1 MGWSAPQR
9 PIEYAEEAL
18 VTTILDGHY
27 PPGGQLPSERDL
39 AGQLGVTRPT
49 LREALRRLE
58 RDGWITI
65 RQGKSTRVNN
75 IWEEGALNILS
86 AIVRYRRALPPGFV
100 MNLLEVRLSLA
111 PRYTALAVANSPAEV
126 VRLLAAHEALADSAP
141 AYARFDWELHHGLT
155 VASQNPVY
163 TLILNGFAGFYEYM
177 AVRYFADPAARNAS
191 QEFYRALY
199 QAAQADDAP
208 AAERI
213 SRQAMAGSM
222 SLWEA
227 LERDLA
233 AENGSR
239 R

>member
-18 VTTILDGHY
+18 VTAILDERY
-27 PPGGQLPSERDL
+27 RPGSQLPSEREL

-58 RDGWITI
+58 RDGWLTI
-65 RQGKSTRVNN
+65 RQGKSTRVNDF
-75 IWEEGALNILS
+75 WEEGELNILT

-100 MNLLEVRLSLA
+100 MKLLEVRLSMA
-111 PRYTALAVANSPAEV
+111 PRYTALAVDHSPDEV
-126 VRLLAAHEALADSAP
+126 LRLLAPHVVLAAEAA
-141 AYARFDWELHHGLT
+141 AYARFDWELHHRLT
-155 VASQNPVY
+155 VVSQNPVY

-177 AVRYFADPAARNAS
+177 AARYFSNPAARSAS
-191 QEFYRALY
+191 QEFYQALEM
-199 QAAQADDAP
+199 AAKVGDAA
-208 AAERI
+208 AAEQI

-227 LERDLA
+227 LEREIA
-233 AENGSR
+233 AENGSGG
-239 R
+239 